1 MPDETQVS
9 QIFKKI
15 DSAAI
20 VELVAVIALA
30 GLLIIAVQRVL
41 PWIGNRLQ
49 GKKRLNLLA
58 TVPLIRLVIIL
69 GTLAMVMPLLIK
81 PSIQNMVALLGTVG
95 LALGFALKDYAS
107 SLIAGIVAIG
117 ERNYRNGDWV
127 QVGNIYGEVRH
138 VGMRTI
144 EVVTPDD
151 NRVLIPHALLWNQSV
166 SNANN
171 GEARLQCVADF
182 YLHPR
187 HDSTKVQQVLE
198 DVVLTSPYLYFDEPI
213 GVAVK
218 EEPWGTHYR
227 LRAYPVDSSQQFRF
241 ISDLTVRGKAVL
253 TGLGAELTVTPPCL
267 IEDLD
272 RDRGSAFNAA
282 GAL

>member
-253 TGLGAELTVTPPCL
+253 TGLGAELTVTPAVP
-267 IEDLD
+267 D
-272 RDRGSAFNAA
+272 RRP
-282 GAL
+282 

>member
-9 QIFKKI
+9 QIFKKF

-253 TGLGAELTVTPPCL
+253 TGLGAELTVTPAVP
-267 IEDLD
+267 D
-272 RDRGSAFNAA
+272 RRP
-282 GAL
+282 

>member
-15 DSAAI
+15 DSAVI
-20 VELVAVIALA
+20 VELVAFIALA

-58 TVPLIRLVIIL
+58 TVPFIRLVIIL
-69 GTLAMVMPLLIK
+69 GTLAMVVPLLIK

-151 NRVLIPHALLWNQSV
+151 NRVLIPHALLWNHSV

-187 HDSTKVQQVLE
+187 HDSTKVQQALE

-253 TGLGAELTVTPPCL
+253 TGLGAELTVTPAVP
-267 IEDLD
+267 D
-272 RDRGSAFNAA
+272 RRP
-282 GAL
+282 

>member
-20 VELVAVIALA
+20 VELVAVMALA

-138 VGMRTI
+138 GY
-144 EVVTPDD
+144 
-151 NRVLIPHALLWNQSV
+151 
-166 SNANN
+166 ANN
-171 GEARLQCVADF
+171 RGGHAR
-182 YLHPR
+182 R
-187 HDSTKVQQVLE
+187 
-198 DVVLTSPYLYFDEPI
+198 
-213 GVAVK
+213 
-218 EEPWGTHYR
+218 
-227 LRAYPVDSSQQFRF
+227 
-241 ISDLTVRGKAVL
+241 
-253 TGLGAELTVTPPCL
+253 
-267 IEDLD
+267 
-272 RDRGSAFNAA
+272 
-282 GAL
+282 